1 MLARILLITLSFST
15 THLLAQEQPQ
25 EESPGVVRQVTLYR
39 DQARVTREI
48 DIAAGPNDREIH
60 VGRLPENIVPESVF
74 AEGDE
79 AIEIRSVRI
88 VRRAS
93 ADSNRAEVREL
104 NEKIAKHAQDR
115 ERATRK
121 LQLLNKKMEYI
132 DQLMEFS
139 STSTQTDIQ
148 RGLLD
153 ANSLAELSNFSME
166 KQTELSD
173 AQLELEQ
180 QLAVINEQESLLK
193 RELSLL
199 TQSSTT
205 YPEASLQIASRD
217 NLAGKIKLSYLVS
230 GCGWEPQYTFRGE
243 TGKATVGI
251 RYNALVQ
258 QMSGEDWKE
267 VQLTLSTASLAA
279 TANSPALTPLRIQ
292 VTTAIDNSVQKGFA
306 NQSLT
311 RRDPIQATES
321 PLVNQSE
328 PRDNFERDLELN
340 SLANQLQDL
349 ELKADA
355 EQLKTIASDATEEV
369 ASQNHLIA
377 KSISLTSR
385 QEQQLVQVFEAELA
399 GKFYHVATPL
409 LSSFAYREADLINT
423 LDTGLLQG
431 SATIYLDNRFVGRS
445 QIPSIASGQHLIVGF
460 GADQQVRTRRQ
471 LLEKS
476 DDVQGGNRRMTFK
489 YRLVVAN
496 FKHEP
501 LELRLYDRL
510 PFAGQSSDVA
520 VQLSPPAL
528 PISKDGLYERIQK
541 PSGILRWDLEVPA
554 ERFGEK
560 AFDVEY
566 SFSTEFERTRML
578 TTHQSTEQLESDYIE
593 LSTPSSGLGGG
604 GMGGMGGGMMPSGNF
619 GR

>member
-15 THLLAQEQPQ
+15 TYLLAQEQPQ

-60 VGRLPENIVPESVF
+60 VGRLPEHIIPESVF

-88 VRRAS
+88 VRQAS

-153 ANSLAELSNFSME
+153 TNSLAELSNFSME

-173 AQLELEQ
+173 TQLELEQ

-205 YPEASLQIASRD
+205 YHEASLQIAFRD
-217 NLAGKIKLSYLVS
+217 NRPGKVKLSYLVS

-292 VTTAIDNSVQKGFA
+292 VTAAVDNSIQKAFA

-311 RRDPIQATES
+311 RRDPMQATES
-321 PLVNQSE
+321 QLANQSE

-340 SLANQLQDL
+340 SLANQLQDI

-369 ASQNHLIA
+369 VSQNHLLP

-520 VQLSPPAL
+520 VQLSPPTL
-528 PISKDGLYERIQK
+528 PISNDGLYERIQK

-560 AFDVEY
+560 AYDVEY

>member
-15 THLLAQEQPQ
+15 TYLLAQEQPQ

-60 VGRLPENIVPESVF
+60 VGRLPENIIPESVF
-74 AEGDE
+74 AEADE

-88 VRRAS
+88 VRQAS
-93 ADSNRAEVREL
+93 ADSNRTEVREL

-139 STSTQTDIQ
+139 STSTQTDIH

-173 AQLELEQ
+173 AQLLLEQ
-180 QLAVINEQESLLK
+180 QLATINEQESLLK

-205 YPEASLQIASRD
+205 YHEASLQIASRD

-230 GCGWEPQYTFRGE
+230 DCGWEPQYTFRGE

-292 VTTAIDNSVQKGFA
+292 VTAAVDNSIQKAFA
-306 NQSLT
+306 NQPLT
-311 RRDPIQATES
+311 RRPPTQATES
-321 PLVNQSE
+321 QLANQSE
-328 PRDNFERDLELN
+328 PRDNFERDLERN

-355 EQLKTIASDATEEV
+355 EQLKTIASDATEDV

-377 KSISLTSR
+377 KLISLTSR

-476 DDVQGGNRRMTFK
+476 DDVQGGNRRMKFK

-496 FKHEP
+496 FKHGP

-528 PISKDGLYERIQK
+528 PISNDGLYERIQK

-554 ERFGEK
+554 DRFGEK

-578 TTHQSTEQLESDYIE
+578 TAHQSTEQLESDYIE

-604 GMGGMGGGMMPSGNF
+604 GMGGMGGGMTPSGNF